1 MAASSDDAGELGHG
15 LTAQVTCD
23 IVERVSRTA
32 RGVILSVA
40 VGAGLY
46 VALAAGYGEGSQ
58 VLSQLRQF
66 SPLLL
71 LLGLVLASVNY
82 LFRFV
87 RWQYYLRLL
96 DVPTWP
102 QPQGHAAS
110 GTRFLSLY
118 DSLLIFLAGFAL
130 TVTPGKVGEVLKSY
144 LLRESHQ
151 QPIAKTAPI
160 VLAERLTDLIGLLL
174 LMLIGVATWMRPAH
188 HYLLAIGLLLCLLLL
203 LLASWRSLVYAV
215 LALAEKLPRLGPTLV
230 PKLREF
236 YDAAYVLVRPLPLL
250 AATLTSICS
259 WFAECLAFYLMIRG
273 FSDGGQASVT
283 LATFI
288 YAVMTVA
295 GALAFVPGGLGV
307 TEGGMALLLSELG
320 AMSKSSSVA
329 VTLII
334 RAQTLWFAVLLGVLA
349 LLVFSRRQQVAL
361 SLDQVQKQTTPP
373 VAS

>member
-1 MAASSDDAGELGHG
+1 M
-15 LTAQVTCD
+15 
-23 IVERVSRTA
+23 SRTA

-46 VALAAGYGEGSQ
+46 VALAAGYGEGRQ
-58 VLSQLRQF
+58 VLAQLRQF

-71 LLGLVLASVNY
+71 LLGLLLASVNY

-96 DVPTWP
+96 DIPTWP
-102 QPQGHAAS
+102 SPDSDPLPEDHKRPQGKWIP
-110 GTRFLSLY
+110 LY
-118 DSLLIFLAGFAL
+118 DSLLLFTAGFAL

-144 LLRESHQ
+144 LLRESYQ

-160 VLAERLTDLIGLLL
+160 VLAERLTDLMGLLL
-174 LMLIGVATWMRPAH
+174 LMLIGVATWMRPEH
-188 HYLLAIGLLLCLLLL
+188 HYLLAIGLVLCLSLL
-203 LLASWRSLVYAV
+203 LLASWRSLVHAV
-215 LALAEKLPRLGPTLV
+215 LRLCERLPRIGATLV

-236 YDAAYVLVRPLPLL
+236 YDATYVLLRPLPLL
-250 AATLTSICS
+250 LATLTSICS

-273 FSDGGQASVT
+273 FADGGHASLT

-307 TEGGMALLLSELG
+307 TEGGMALLLSEL
-320 AMSKSSSVA
+320 ATMSKSSAVA

-361 SLDQVQKQTTPP
+361 SLDEVRPQRPSDPQEPDAPSTRDEPAP
-373 VAS
+373 R

>member
-1 MAASSDDAGELGHG
+1 M
-15 LTAQVTCD
+15 
-23 IVERVSRTA
+23 SRTA

-40 VGAGLY
+40 AGAGLY
-46 VALAAGYGEGSQ
+46 VLLAAGYGEGRK
-58 VLSQLRQF
+58 VLSHLRNF
-66 SPLLL
+66 PILLL
-71 LLGLVLASVNY
+71 LLGLLLASANY

-96 DVPTWP
+96 RIPTWP
-102 QPQGHAAS
+102 LTDMATLDDQEPTSAE
-110 GTRFLSLY
+110 RPLSLY
-118 DSLLIFLAGFAL
+118 DSLLIFLAGFSL

-144 LLRESHQ
+144 LLRESYG
-151 QPIAKTAPI
+151 QPIARTAPI

-174 LMLIGVATWMRPAH
+174 LMLIGVATWMRPEH
-188 HYLLAIGLLLCLLLL
+188 HYLLAIGMSLCLAML
-203 LLASWRSLVYAV
+203 LLASWRSLVHMV
-215 LALAEKLPRLGPTLV
+215 LGWIERIPRLGPRIV

-236 YDAAYVLVRPLPLL
+236 YDATYVLLRPIPLL
-250 AATLTSICS
+250 LATLSSVLS

-273 FSDGGQASVT
+273 FPDGGQASIT

-307 TEGGMALLLSELG
+307 TEGGMALLLAQLLT
-320 AMSKSSSVA
+320 MSRSSAVA

-349 LLVFSRRQQVAL
+349 LVVFSRRQHVKVA
-361 SLDQVQKQTTPP
+361 LDQVTARRSDPP
-373 VAS
+373 

>member
-1 MAASSDDAGELGHG
+1 
-15 LTAQVTCD
+15 LTGQVTCD

-46 VALAAGYGEGSQ
+46 VALAAGYGEGRQ
-58 VLSQLRQF
+58 VLTQLRQF

-71 LLGLVLASVNY
+71 LLGLALASANY

-102 QPQGHAAS
+102 QPRGQAAP
-110 GTRFLSLY
+110 GTHFLSLY
-118 DSLLIFLAGFAL
+118 DSLLIFVAGFAL

-144 LLRESHQ
+144 LLRESYQ

-174 LMLIGVATWMRPAH
+174 LMLLGVASWMQPAH
-188 HYLLAIGLLLCLLLL
+188 HYLLAIGLFLCLLLL

-215 LALAEKLPRLGPTLV
+215 LALLEKLPSLGPKLV

-236 YDAAYVLVRPLPLL
+236 YDAAYVLVRPVPLL

-307 TEGGMALLLSELG
+307 TEGGMALLLSQLA
-320 AMSKSSSVA
+320 AMSKSSAVA

-361 SLDQVQKQTTPP
+361 SLDQVQKQTAPP
-373 VAS
+373 PTAP

>member
-1 MAASSDDAGELGHG
+1 M
-15 LTAQVTCD
+15 
-23 IVERVSRTA
+23 SRTA

-40 VGAGLY
+40 VGAVLY
-46 VALAAGYGEGSQ
+46 VALAAGYGEGRQ
-58 VLSQLRQF
+58 VLAQLRQF

-71 LLGLVLASVNY
+71 VLGLLLASVNY

-96 DVPTWP
+96 DIPTWP
-102 QPQGHAAS
+102 ARELPPQAK
-110 GTRFLSLY
+110 RLPLY
-118 DSLLIFLAGFAL
+118 DSLLLFLSGFAL

-174 LMLIGVATWMRPAH
+174 LMLIGVATWMRPEH
-188 HYLLAIGLLLCLLLL
+188 HYLLAIGLGLCLLLL
-203 LLASWRSLVYAV
+203 LVASWRSLVYAV
-215 LALAEKLPRLGPTLV
+215 LALIEKLPGLGAKLV
-230 PKLREF
+230 PTLREF
-236 YDAAYVLVRPLPLL
+236 YDATYVLLRPVPLML
-250 AATLTSICS
+250 ATLTSICS

-273 FSDGGQASVT
+273 FADGGQATLT

-307 TEGGMALLLSELG
+307 TEGGMALLLSELA
-320 AMSKSSSVA
+320 AMSKSSAVA

-334 RAQTLWFAVLLGVLA
+334 RAQTLWFAVLLGVFA
-349 LLVFSRRQQVAL
+349 LIVFSRRQHVAL
-361 SLDQVQKQTTPP
+361 SLDEVRAPTRPSPP
-373 VAS
+373 RPGPT